1 MLSGL
6 SLKFIVPKTITCMSG
21 SKLICT
27 PASTITVEVDGM
39 VMFWQI
45 S

>member
-1 MLSGL
+1 MTGREGRS
-6 SLKFIVPKTITCMSG
+6 
-21 SKLICT
+21 

-45 S
+45 PMRRSAFPGLSDE